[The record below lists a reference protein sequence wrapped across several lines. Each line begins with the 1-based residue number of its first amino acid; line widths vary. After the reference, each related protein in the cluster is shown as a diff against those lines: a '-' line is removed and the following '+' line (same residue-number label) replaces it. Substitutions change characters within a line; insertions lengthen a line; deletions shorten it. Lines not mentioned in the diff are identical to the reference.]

1 MRATLVKVKH
11 FGGDCLD
18 CHANVGLYST
28 VPPSSPP
35 LPSFLPSPPSSPLCR
50 CEEEDVQVTDD
61 ALAILTRIGL
71 ETSLRYAIQ
80 LIMVANLVCQKR
92 KVR

>member
-1 MRATLVKVKH
+1 ML
-11 FGGDCLD
+11 
-18 CHANVGLYST
+18 GLRTEHLCEHLNT
-28 VPPSSPP
+28 VACNP
-35 LPSFLPSPPSSPLCR
+35 LPSPPIPSPLCR

-92 KVR
+92 KVGGWGPTTSGRGWYM